1 MHKSLT
7 AGGWTGVAVIDAGND
22 PDWSGIPID
31 PATGKPMTESQ
42 RRFDL
47 AAALALVRT
56 VLKLQGGY
64 SLLAANGPPSVID
77 FTQINSTDAVT
88 TGVGFAHLS
97 GPAWN
102 TELNYYRQVGIW
114 ESGTYVPDRGPLSR
128 AQAVYGLAGFLLVQI
143 QRSSAYVAPD
153 PAGSPLYAIQP
164 GKPPDSPPVQQG
176 PVWLRTYPNGMVA
189 VNPSN
194 IAATVTLGAAGQVVM
209 GPESAAIETNGHLI
223 TSG

>member
-1 MHKSLT
+1 M
-7 AGGWTGVAVIDAGND
+7 
-22 PDWSGIPID
+22 
-31 PATGKPMTESQ
+31 
-42 RRFDL
+42 
-47 AAALALVRT
+47 RT

-77 FTQINSTDAVT
+77 FDQINSTDTVT
-88 TGVGFAHLS
+88 TGDGFAHLS

-114 ESGTYVPDRGPLSR
+114 QVGTYVPDRGPLSR

-164 GKPPDSPPVQQG
+164 GKPSDNPPVQQG